1 MTLSGA
7 LSTTTATPIKINDS
21 LTIITTGKLSEFPKM
36 ESTIHRIL
44 EAFKITANREKRDVP
59 KDHSNK
65 FRGFLSNENDN
76 LADNKS
82 MWSSDGPLGDSKTE
96 SLRADEFYEYDSAE
110 SQHQEAGLQY
120 MRNDKSLGLI
130 NCEDNKS
137 RTTSRTRKLGVP
149 GQSFTRSVSLE
160 GDRAKELSNM
170 VEEWTTGEPLECER
184 FALRRSSSLDFS
196 IGTNSPLTDDL
207 TDSEVLHD
215 IRKVSD
221 DKPAGYTIENDEY
234 RRHSLQEF
242 MDDAIGVYAQN
253 DEERCHAGIESLED
267 IKKDQGRVRAFPQD
281 HGNCFSLDTKV
292 TDKGSCGQ
300 VVAKQ
305 HPASSGHPMK
315 RDRSSNKVMKAAS
328 MGTGAAANA
337 LDKKNIEETSAE
349 SLVIAE
355 PYQTRENYVDD
366 TIMQSA
372 RSLSQRNIDIAA
384 YERWIEASEEF
395 AKADSSTQV
404 FKTASADTEL
414 RSEVSTLENI
424 IQFYDATIP
433 HDADNVL
440 SDASSQNSLT
450 GKNPHKSET
459 MLSMNI
465 NNGLY
470 FVGKERRN
478 SNRRASFNGLSA
490 VIEDASYLRGIAV
503 SSESLSRD
511 TSSSLDK
518 QTPDSEDENI
528 KVTKALRSLD
538 INDNEALQSSFCPE
552 QGGCLPEWRQ
562 HAESACEIQVHM
574 PSQSKMN
581 SVNTKESC
589 NESQRIPKFTLEQ
602 GSQVEEPLWHSPFVM
617 GGDFHDMQRN
627 ASRRHMKL
635 RRDSPF
641 AFPMIEE
648 LARNMG
654 REAVARGISAAGE
667 SKLFNENLGPGHCK
681 QKHKKAY
688 CS

>member
-1 MTLSGA
+1 MTFSGA
-7 LSTTTATPIKINDS
+7 LSTTTATPIKINDF

-44 EAFKITANREKRDVP
+44 EAFKITANREKHDVP

-65 FRGFLSNENDN
+65 FRGFPSSEKDT

-82 MWSSDGPLGDSKTE
+82 TWSSDGPFGDSKTK
-96 SLRADEFYEYDSAE
+96 SLRADEFYGYDSAE
-110 SQHQEAGLQY
+110 GQHQEAGLHY
-120 MRNDKSLGLI
+120 RRNDKSLGLI

-137 RTTSRTRKLGVP
+137 PTKSRIRKLGVP
-149 GQSFTRSVSLE
+149 GQNFTRSVSLE

-170 VEEWTTGEPLECER
+170 VEEWATGEPLRCER

-207 TDSEVLHD
+207 TDSEVLQD
-215 IRKVSD
+215 IHMVSD
-221 DKPAGYTIENDEY
+221 DKPAGHTIENDQF

-242 MDDAIGVYAQN
+242 MDDAIGVYEQN
-253 DEERCHAGIESLED
+253 DEERCDACMESLQD
-267 IKKDQGRVRAFPQD
+267 LKKDPGRIRAFPQD
-281 HGNCFSLDTKV
+281 HGNCFSLDTNV
-292 TDKGSCGQ
+292 TDKSSCSQ
-300 VVAKQ
+300 VVVKQ
-305 HPASSGHPMK
+305 HPPSLEHPMQ
-315 RDRSSNKVMKAAS
+315 RDRSSNEVMKAAS
-328 MGTGAAANA
+328 MGSCTAANT
-337 LDKKNIEETSAE
+337 LGKKNFGKTSTEA
-349 SLVIAE
+349 LAIAK
-355 PYQTRENYVDD
+355 PNQTREKYVDD

-372 RSLSQRNIDIAA
+372 RSLNQSNVDIAA

-395 AKADSSTQV
+395 AINDISTQC
-404 FKTASADTEL
+404 FKTTHADTEL

-424 IQFYDATIP
+424 IHCYDANIP
-433 HDADNVL
+433 HDAECVL
-440 SDASSQNSLT
+440 SDVSSQNSMT
-450 GKNPHKSET
+450 GKSPNKSDHI
-459 MLSMNI
+459 LSMNI

-470 FVGKERRN
+470 VAGKERRS

-490 VIEDASYLRGIAV
+490 VIEDASYLQGIAV
-503 SSESLSRD
+503 SSESLNRD
-511 TSSSLDK
+511 PSSPLDK
-518 QTPDSEDENI
+518 QTPGSEDENI
-528 KVTKALRSLD
+528 KVTNALRSLG
-538 INDNEALQSSFCPE
+538 INNKEALKSFFCSE
-552 QGGCLPEWRQ
+552 QGGCLPERRQ

-574 PSQSKMN
+574 PSQSKMT

-589 NESQRIPKFTLEQ
+589 CESQGIPNFRSEQ

-627 ASRRHMKL
+627 ASKRHMRL

-667 SKLFNENLGPGHCK
+667 KKLFAENLGPGHYK